1 MEKAL
6 LELFFRASLE
16 CFDKLCAGCIIF
28 RSIYASAK
36 MHCQER
42 VATVDKVGGREGD
55 SIHHF
60 RPQFSLCLKSGSI
73 KKEKLLVV
81 LAYHVYER
89 SPYPFKPGSPEDCP
103 LLKSCF
109 VI

>member
-1 MEKAL
+1 MQ
-6 LELFFRASLE
+6 
-16 CFDKLCAGCIIF
+16 
-28 RSIYASAK
+28 
-36 MHCQER
+36 CQER
-42 VATVDKVGGREGD
+42 VATVDKVGGGEGE

-73 KKEKLLVV
+73 KKETLLVV
-81 LAYHVYER
+81 LAYVSER